1 MSWEPWGTRIIAIVG
16 AALGVTNTIAGY
28 YRSKPRLRIIEDY
41 RPISKVGDFPPMYEI
56 RLENRGQVPIA
67 VEQVDLELI
76 KGGEKRSIQLWTKRG
91 ERRVVEPHRVET
103 FSLPGD
109 ALFEATRKK
118 KVWIVVKTET
128 AGTIKRRGRKF
139 WSIASDYAALVEIST
154 RGGEGDGF
162 PM

>member
-1 MSWEPWGTRIIAIVG
+1 MKVIWTQEAELDREDVLDLIALDN
-16 AALGVTNTIAGY
+16 AAAAIRMDELFSNVVARADTC
-28 YRSKPRLRIIEDY
+28 RLR
-41 RPISKVGDFPPMYEI
+41 K
-56 RLENRGQVPIA
+56 A
-67 VEQVDLELI
+67 V
-76 KGGEKRSIQLWTKRG
+76 KEKRSIQLWTKRT
-91 ERRVVEPHRVET
+91 ERRVVEPHRVEA

-139 WSIASDYAALVEIST
+139 WSIASDYAALVEIAT
-154 RGGEGDGF
+154 RGGEGGGF